1 VKKFGVVQFIVTGII
16 LAVFCS
22 PAAAF
27 EPIPK
32 ESGFDGFVRLGGGY
46 SRVKS
51 NMVAGTDLGD
61 VGKRKID
68 SLTDSPDAKSD
79 GVPQFDWNLKYT
91 FASTRTQL
99 VAGSRLEDI
108 FRFDATTQAGVRQEF
123 ESLGILGASF
133 VFTTLPAEVWEDPYV
148 VNARRSKTDRTS
160 AGILLAWER
169 MFNSNFELDYTY
181 RNIDIDD
188 ERSGD
193 ALVAAG
199 SLTGSQQ
206 DRLKRKGDS
215 HQLRGAYF
223 FEIGEKH
230 LVSPTLIFN
239 YNDLDGDAMK
249 NYLTDFQLT
258 YAYFGP
264 KFGLSMTGFIG
275 YANYDKKNPI
285 YGKTQDDTR
294 YGVGALGS
302 WKNPFG
308 WKPFG
313 IDKFRLYSQVG
324 YFVSDSNID
333 FYETEIFLATAG
345 IWVGF

>member
-1 VKKFGVVQFIVTGII
+1 MKKFVLIQFMVTGII
-16 LAVFCS
+16 LALICGPV
-22 PAAAF
+22 AAF
-27 EPIPK
+27 EQIPK

-46 SRVKS
+46 SWVKS

-61 VGKRKID
+61 VGQRKIN
-68 SLTDSPDAKSD
+68 SLTDSPDSKSG
-79 GVPQFDWNLKYT
+79 GVPQFDWNVKYT

-99 VAGSRLEDI
+99 IAGSRLEDI

-123 ESLGILGASF
+123 NSLGILGASL
-133 VFTTLPAEVWEDPYV
+133 VFTTLPTEVWKDPYV
-148 VNARRSKTDRTS
+148 VNDGRKRTDRTS
-160 AGILLAWER
+160 AGVLLAWER
-169 MFNSNFELDYTY
+169 MFNSNFEVDYTY
-181 RNIDIDD
+181 RSIDIDK

-199 SLTGSQQ
+199 TLTGSQQ
-206 DRLKRKGDS
+206 DRLKRKGDE
-215 HQLRGAYF
+215 HQVRGAYF

-230 LVSPTLIFN
+230 LVSPQLIFN

-275 YANYDKKNPI
+275 YADYDKKNPI

-333 FYETEIFLATAG
+333 FYETEIFQATAG
-345 IWVGF
+345 VWVGF